1 VTSSTRPAS
10 SGATGTTTSTCIVY
24 ATVLNAT
31 KFLWPMDIVGRGG
44 PPLDEMWGD
53 EPRAYL
59 GITVP
64 DFPNL
69 FCLYGRRT
77 NLAHAGSIIF
87 HSECQVRYITEC
99 IKTLIENGAK
109 AMDCR
114 PRSTRTTAASWPRA
128 RHARLVASGVRQ
140 LVPQQQGSRRDDVA
154 VASRRLLDLD
164 ARPKLEDYR
173 LIAWPD
179 WMSERFEGALQIVEE
194 ADDVP
199 AIERSMVEGE

>member
-1 VTSSTRPAS
+1 MRC
-10 SGATGTTTSTCIVY
+10 GATS
-24 ATVLNAT
+24 
-31 KFLWPMDIVGRGG
+31 
-44 PPLDEMWGD
+44 
-53 EPRAYL
+53 RAP
-59 GITVP
+59 TWASRCP

-69 FCLYGRRT
+69 FCLYGPAT

-114 PRSTRTTAASWPRA
+114 RDVYEDYSRRLAAELDTLVWSHPACDSW
-128 RHARLVASGVRQ
+128 S
-140 LVPQQQGSRRDDVA
+140 QQQGSRRDDIA

-164 ARPKLEDYR
+164 RGPKLEDYR
-173 LIAWPD
+173 ADCVSRPGCQ
-179 WMSERFEGALQIVEE
+179 SGFEGALQIVEE

-199 AIERSMVEGE
+199 AIERPMVEGE